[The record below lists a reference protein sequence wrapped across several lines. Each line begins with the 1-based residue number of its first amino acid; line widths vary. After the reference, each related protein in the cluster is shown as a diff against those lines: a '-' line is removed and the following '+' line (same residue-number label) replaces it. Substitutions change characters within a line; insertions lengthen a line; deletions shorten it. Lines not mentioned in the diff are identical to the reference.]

1 MTADLFAHDASY
13 RAFDEFD
20 TWTSIRVAEEVWN
33 RYYDRLRKTRESEE
47 NLIDPESELKRSFL
61 AAAVNTG
68 AIEGLHNADRGLTL
82 SVIEHAI
89 DWEQHVRRAEGEEAE
104 AHVRAG
110 LEAFDLAL
118 DIATRKQEVSEALI
132 RRLHQVAC
140 AAQATVTVVTSVGKQ
155 QQTLLRGQYKT
166 LPNHVLQL
174 DGSVHAY
181 CPVDSVPVQMAR
193 LVNELRSSEFSN
205 AHPVIQAAFTHH
217 ALTNVH
223 PFQDGN
229 GRVARVLASIYLLRA
244 GSIPLVIYPDQA
256 VGYIGAI
263 EKADEGDKR
272 PFVDFIF
279 DRAVDMLAF
288 TADMI
293 SGDRPLE
300 AVLPATRVPPS
311 AVEAGTRLSD
321 LIDRELRHQVADV
334 VVSDGVEIGV
344 ETMGYSYGARD
355 STGRRS
361 ILHTHPMV
369 RVSVKHYGLDIN
381 RWFPVFASLDPGA
394 RYPVAIEVNAGEDI
408 LEFRLDEL
416 HPEVTTAAMLK
427 LGAFLRRVLTEL
439 LNQLKAELDRR

>member
-1 MTADLFAHDASY
+1 MSTLSVHDANY
-13 RAFDEFD
+13 RPFDGFQV
-20 TWTSIRVAEEVWN
+20 WTGTRIAKDVWD
-33 RYYDRLRKTRESEE
+33 RYYYRLQTTRESVQTAT
-47 NLIDPESELKRSFL
+47 DPQFELNRSLL

-82 SVIEHAI
+82 TAIEHAI
-89 DWEQHVRRAEGEEAE
+89 DWGQYVRRAEGEEAE

-118 DIATRKQEVSEALI
+118 DVATKKQEISEALI
-132 RRLHQVAC
+132 RHLHEVAC
-140 AAQATVTVVTSVGKQ
+140 AAQETVTVTTSVGVQ
-155 QQTLLRGQYKT
+155 EQTLLKGQYKT
-166 LPNHVLQL
+166 LPNHVLQA
-174 DGSVHAY
+174 DGSIHAY

-193 LVNELRSSEFSN
+193 LVNELRSPVFLDG
-205 AHPVIQAAFTHH
+205 HPVLQAAFAHH
-217 ALTNVH
+217 ALTNIH

-229 GRVARVLASIYLLRA
+229 GRVARVLSSVYLLRTA
-244 GSIPLVIYPDQA
+244 SIPLVIYPDQT
-256 VGYIGAI
+256 VGYFGSL
-263 EKADEGDKR
+263 EEADRGEHR

-293 SGDRPLE
+293 SGDGPLE
-300 AVLPATRVPPS
+300 AVLPMTRVPPS

-321 LIDRELRHQVADV
+321 LIDRELRQQVADV

-344 ETMGYSYGARD
+344 ETMGFSHGARD
-355 STGRRS
+355 QIGRRT

-369 RVSVKHYGLDIN
+369 RVSVRQYGLDIN
-381 RWFPVFASLDPGA
+381 RWFPVFASLDA
-394 RYPVAIEVNAGEDI
+394 SAHFPVAIEVDARDDM

-427 LGAFLRRVLTEL
+427 LGAFLRRVLADL
-439 LNQLKAELDRR
+439 LNQLEAELDKR